1 MYYIFRSKIMVSELS
16 KPTVVTEDKT
26 TISISTRNRDRIVK
40 LGTMQDNYNDV
51 VTRILDYYESKN
63 KPQ

>member
-1 MYYIFRSKIMVSELS
+1 MVSELS